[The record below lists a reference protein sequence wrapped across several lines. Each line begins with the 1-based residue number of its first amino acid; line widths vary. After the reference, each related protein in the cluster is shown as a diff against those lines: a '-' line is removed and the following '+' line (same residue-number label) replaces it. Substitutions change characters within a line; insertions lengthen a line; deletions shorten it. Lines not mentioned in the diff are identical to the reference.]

1 MPVVA
6 KMPTS
11 HFDTVI
17 RMLKRAES
25 DRVKQVRMASF
36 RNLKRLGVKRDV
48 SKAVVK
54 LPTGSDQVD
63 VGSVVTWMDKIK
75 PENKSAI
82 RQLVAMDATS
92 VRRMQA

>member
-54 LPTGSDQVD
+54 LPKGSDQVD

>member
-11 HFDTVI
+11 HFNTVI

-54 LPTGSDQVD
+54 LPKGSDQVD